1 MEESDAMIF
10 PPLIFLLMVGF
21 FLVALVML
29 PLLMVGLIGEAF
41 MRLGI
46 SPTLVFWLLI
56 LTLVGSL
63 MNIPIYRLESQDVMG
78 EQVISYFGMRFRV
91 PRPEKSHATILA
103 VNVGGALIPLA
114 MSLYLVSKIDF
125 GIALP
130 ILLVVVTLVVNRLA
144 RPVRGMGIGVPG
156 LVPPLV
162 AALGAYLLCSPGLR
176 APCAYIASTM
186 GILIGADLLNLKH
199 IGQLGAPVA
208 SIGGAGTFD
217 AIFLS
222 GIIAVLLS

>member
-1 MEESDAMIF
+1 MIF
-10 PPLIFLLMVGF
+10 PPLIFLLMLFF
-21 FLVALVML
+21 FLAALVML
-29 PLLMVGLIGEAF
+29 PLLLVGLIGEAF
-41 MRLGI
+41 MRLGLPP
-46 SPTLVFWLLI
+46 SLMFWLLI

-63 MNIPIYRLESQDVMG
+63 INIPIYSFETREVLGD
-78 EQVISYFGMRFRV
+78 QVVTYFGMRFRV
-91 PRPEKSHATILA
+91 PRLNQPHKTVLA

-114 MSLYLVSKIDF
+114 LSIYLMSKISF
-125 GIALP
+125 GFYLPVLVAL
-130 ILLVVVTLVVNRLA
+130 VTLVVNRLA
-144 RPVRGMGIGVPG
+144 RPVQGLGIGVPG

-162 AALGAYLLCSPGLR
+162 AALGAYLFCPAELR

-186 GILIGADLLNLKH
+186 GILIGADLLNLGK
-199 IGQLGAPVA
+199 IPQLGAPVA

>member
-1 MEESDAMIF
+1 MFF
-10 PPLIFLLMVGF
+10 PPLIFFVMLAF
-21 FLVALVML
+21 FLTALVML
-29 PLLMVGLIGEAF
+29 PLLILGMIGEAF

-46 SPTLVFWLLI
+46 SPSLIFWLLI

-63 MNIPIYRLESQDVMG
+63 VNLPIYRFENREMVG
-78 EQVISYFGMRFRV
+78 EQVVSYFGMRYRV
-91 PRPEKSHATILA
+91 PRLEREQATILA
-103 VNVGGALIPLA
+103 VNVGGGLIPVAL
-114 MSLYLVSKIDF
+114 SGYLISQINF
-125 GIALP
+125 GLSLP
-130 ILLVVVTLVVNRLA
+130 ILLAVVTVVVNRLA

-162 AALGAYLLCSPGLR
+162 AALGAYLLCPMELR

-186 GILIGADLLNLKH
+186 GILIGADLLNLGR
-199 IGQLGAPVA
+199 IRQLGAPVA

>member
-1 MEESDAMIF
+1 MIF
-10 PPLIFLLMVGF
+10 PPLIFFLMVGF
-21 FLVALVML
+21 FLVALIML
-29 PLLMVGLIGEAF
+29 PFLMVGMIGEAF
-41 MRLGI
+41 LRLGI
-46 SPTLVFWLLI
+46 PPSLMFGLLI
-56 LTLVGSL
+56 FTLVGSL
-63 MNIPIYRLESQDVMG
+63 VNLPIYRFESRELLG

-91 PRPEKSHATILA
+91 PRLEKTHGTVLA

-114 MSLYLVSKIDF
+114 LSLYLISKIDF
-125 GIALP
+125 GVALP
-130 ILLVVVTLVVNRLA
+130 ILLVVVTVVVNRLA

-162 AALGAYLLCSPGLR
+162 AALGAYLLCSPELR

-186 GILIGADLLNLKH
+186 GILIGADLLNLKL
-199 IGQLGAPVA
+199 IGKLGAPVA

>member
-1 MEESDAMIF
+1 MIF
-10 PPLIFLLMVGF
+10 PPLIFLLMLGF
-21 FLVALVML
+21 FFLALIML
-29 PLLMVGLIGEAF
+29 PFLMVGLIGEAF

-46 SPTLVFWLLI
+46 SPGLVFWLLI

-63 MNIPIYRLESQDVMG
+63 VNIPIYKFESQEVMG
-78 EQVISYFGMRFRV
+78 EQVVSYFGMRFRV
-91 PRPEKSHATILA
+91 PRMVRSHETILA
-103 VNVGGALIPLA
+103 VNVGGALIPMAL
-114 MSLYLVSKIDF
+114 SLYLISKIDF
-125 GIALP
+125 GVSLP
-130 ILLVVVTLVVNRLA
+130 ILLVVVTVVVNRLA
-144 RPVRGMGIGVPG
+144 RPVRGLGIGVPG

-162 AALGAYLLCSPGLR
+162 AALGAYLLCPPELR

-186 GILIGADLLNLKH
+186 GILIGADLLNL
-199 IGQLGAPVA
+199 GQIRQMGAPVA

>member
-1 MEESDAMIF
+1 MIF
-10 PPLIFLLMVGF
+10 PPLIFLMMLAF
-21 FLVALVML
+21 FLAALVML
-29 PLLMVGLIGEAF
+29 PLLLVGLIGEAF
-41 MRLGI
+41 LRLGL
-46 SPTLVFWLLI
+46 PPGLMFWLLI

-63 MNIPIYRLESQDVMG
+63 VNIPVYSFETREVVG
-78 EQVISYFGMRFRV
+78 EQVVSYYGMRFRV
-91 PRPEKSHATILA
+91 PRMDQAHKTILA

-114 MSLYLVSKIDF
+114 LSIYLLSKIDF
-125 GIALP
+125 GLYLP
-130 ILLVVVTLVVNRLA
+130 VLLVIVTLVVNRLA
-144 RPVRGMGIGVPG
+144 RPVKGLGIGVPG

-162 AALGAYLLCSPGLR
+162 AALGAYLLCPAELR

-186 GILIGADLLNLKH
+186 GILIGADLLNLRK
-199 IGQLGAPVA
+199 IPQLGAPVA